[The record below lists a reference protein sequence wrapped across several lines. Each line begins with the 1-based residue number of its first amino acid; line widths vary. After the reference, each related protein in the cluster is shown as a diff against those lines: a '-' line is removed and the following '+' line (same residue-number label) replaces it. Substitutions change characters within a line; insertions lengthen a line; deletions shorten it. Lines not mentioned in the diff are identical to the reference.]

1 MKEQTEVRN
10 LREGRYVII
19 DDEVCAIKGIS
30 KSKPGKH
37 GSAKARIDTIGLF
50 DGQNRTIV
58 QPVSAK
64 KFVPIVER
72 KTAQVL
78 SITGDVAQL
87 MDMAEYTT
95 FELPIPDEFRDRVAE
110 GTDISYVTAMGK
122 MRLDMR

>member
-1 MKEQTEVRN
+1 
-10 LREGRYVII
+10 
-19 DDEVCAIKGIS
+19 
-30 KSKPGKH
+30 
-37 GSAKARIDTIGLF
+37 
-50 DGQNRTIV
+50 V

-64 KFVPIVER
+64 IFVPIVER

-95 FELPIPDEFRDRVAE
+95 FELSIPEEFRDRVAE
-110 GTDISYVTAMGK
+110 GSDITYVTAMGK